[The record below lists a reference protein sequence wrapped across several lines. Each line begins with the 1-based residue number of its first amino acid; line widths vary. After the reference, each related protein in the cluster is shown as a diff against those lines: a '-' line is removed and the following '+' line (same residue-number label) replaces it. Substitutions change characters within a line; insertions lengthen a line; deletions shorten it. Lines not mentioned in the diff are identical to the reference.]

1 MAAANPLA
9 NANLALTLEPHYSG
23 KNDTTCTAERYL
35 RSINS
40 QRETGQWDDAR
51 TIAQA
56 KKFLTGS
63 AEVYFLTSLRLSDP
77 TRFAL
82 VEANWVEWQK
92 AFKEKFFAIASAGD
106 LTTQWARLH
115 QLPSEDVFE
124 FWIRVTLHIE
134 SYMDYFPAAPAP
146 FPALPAL
153 PVAAADVAAMQDDIV
168 AAVPVA
174 AGAAAPVI
182 AAAAAQ
188 ALFQERWD
196 LAVAAGAAAG
206 WRQALSTNAMVLA
219 RKVFI
224 AGLRDAEFRN
234 VARRMEADDRNN
246 DAIVNALTARE
257 RGQKAMT
264 VDNKPIKPPPKPSL
278 NSVGEVAQSDT
289 APVSRAATA
298 RRQRGRGRGQGRR
311 GQSGRADGPPTSSQ
325 TPYPRTEGAK
335 CDFCGFDGHTYAQC
349 MKRQRSLG
357 FDSGMAALSHLTES
371 DGFSGN
377 SMRA

>member
-1 MAAANPLA
+1 MAANPLA

-23 KNDTTCTAERYL
+23 KSDSTCTAERYL

-82 VEANWVEWQK
+82 IEADWSEWQK

-134 SYMDYFPAAPAP
+134 SYMDYFPSAPVP

-153 PVAAADVAAMQDDIV
+153 PAAAANVAAMQADIV
-168 AAVPVA
+168 AAIPLAEGAAPPVVP
-174 AGAAAPVI
+174 GAAAS
-182 AAAAAQ
+182 

-196 LAVAAGAAAG
+196 AAVAAGAAAG
-206 WRQALSTNAMVLA
+206 WKHALGTNAMVLA

-234 VARRMEADDRNN
+234 VARRGRQEQR
-246 DAIVNALTARE
+246 RH
-257 RGQKAMT
+257 
-264 VDNKPIKPPPKPSL
+264 
-278 NSVGEVAQSDT
+278 
-289 APVSRAATA
+289 
-298 RRQRGRGRGQGRR
+298 RQRLNGPRAGSEGHDGGQ
-311 GQSGRADGPPTSSQ
+311 QADQAP
-325 TPYPRTEGAK
+325 A
-335 CDFCGFDGHTYAQC
+335 
-349 MKRQRSLG
+349 
-357 FDSGMAALSHLTES
+357 
-371 DGFSGN
+371 
-377 SMRA
+377 